1 MNMSRS
7 KFIDFV
13 RLRNLTK
20 KSRQRIAIGYF
31 VVFWGLPFFTLIP
44 QEITRISLPN
54 WYLLVV
60 VPVCMLIL
68 GYAIGTEYG
77 FCPSLIFLIGILV
90 FPSAFIF
97 GFRPA
102 WQYCIFFALMFGS
115 GNFVT
120 EVHKSTKEK
129 KKIGG

>member
-1 MNMSRS
+1 MSRS

-44 QEITRISLPN
+44 QEITRISLSN

>member
-1 MNMSRS
+1 MSRS

>member
-1 MNMSRS
+1 MSRS

-44 QEITRISLPN
+44 QEITRISLSN

-102 WQYCIFFALMFGS
+102 WQYCIFFALIFGS

-120 EVHKSTKEK
+120 EFHKTTKEK
-129 KKIGG
+129 KK

>member
-1 MNMSRS
+1 MNMSRPD
-7 KFIDFV
+7 FINFV
-13 RLRNLTK
+13 RLKDLTK
-20 KSRQRIAIGYF
+20 KSMQRIAIGYF
-31 VVFWGLPFFTLIP
+31 VVFWVLPFFTLIP

-77 FCPSLIFLIGILV
+77 FCPSLILLIGILV

-102 WQYCIFFALMFGS
+102 WQYCIFFALIFCS

-120 EVHKSTKEK
+120 EFHKTTKEK
-129 KKIGG
+129 KK

>member
-1 MNMSRS
+1 MSRS
-7 KFIDFV
+7 DFMNFV
-13 RLRNLTK
+13 RLKDLTK
-20 KSRQRIAIGYF
+20 KSMQRIAIGYI

-44 QEITRISLPN
+44 QEISRISLPN
-54 WYLLVV
+54 WYLLIV

-77 FCPSLIFLIGILV
+77 FCPALILLIGILV

-102 WQYCIFFALMFGS
+102 WQYCIFFALIFGS
-115 GNFVT
+115 GNFVI
-120 EVHKSTKEK
+120 EFHKTAKEK
-129 KKIGG
+129 KNRR